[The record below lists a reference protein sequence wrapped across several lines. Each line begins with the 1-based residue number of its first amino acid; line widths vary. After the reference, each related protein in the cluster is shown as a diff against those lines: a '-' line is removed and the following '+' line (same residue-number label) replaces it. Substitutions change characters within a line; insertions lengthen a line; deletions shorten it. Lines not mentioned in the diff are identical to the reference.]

1 MIYKDMEVPSENM
14 IKPMHEILRMTR
26 KQEQEL
32 YQKEEDKLYAE
43 QAQADRAY
51 QSHAEYVKDY
61 INDYTAGINNRARF
75 LEGVKNGLLNLAI
88 MHLYQESFSHPMNER
103 DKIVAKNLV
112 SRFINEQGI
121 GNLLTRFKYTN
132 TILAEMGRIVT
143 ETYNK
148 VIDDIDSKKDPNN
161 AKPIELNLDKTIVDD
176 FYKDII
182 DLDTTEASS
191 LIKDKVADAMSD
203 FIDQNVQNRIEFQD
217 VINQAK
223 EKIQDTADEVT
234 AEAYMNEAKRQ
245 VNELRRTRP
254 KNIFHYMVEAITKQ
268 AYKDENLNKRYVHES
283 VMDMDGVVN
292 SAELIYTFLE
302 MVNTTEMVSQD
313 YIKDYIKSLVEI

>member
-26 KQEQEL
+26 EQEQEL

-51 QSHAEYVKDY
+51 QSHAEYVNDY

-268 AYKDENLNKRYVHES
+268 AYKDENLNKRYIHES

>member
-14 IKPMHEILRMTR
+14 NKPMHEILRMTR
-26 KQEQEL
+26 EQDEAL
-32 YQKEEDKLYAE
+32 YQKEQDQIYANEARIERERE
-43 QAQADRAY
+43 QYADFM
-51 QSHAEYVKDY
+51 
-61 INDYTAGINNRARF
+61 NDYKNDYASSINNRARF
-75 LEGVKNGLLNLAI
+75 LEGVKNGLMNLAI
-88 MHLYQESFSHPMNER
+88 MHLYQESFSHPMNAR

-112 SRFINEQGI
+112 NRFINEQGI

-143 ETYNK
+143 EAYNK
-148 VIDDIDSKKDPNN
+148 VIDDIDSKKDPES

-217 VINQAK
+217 IINQAK
-223 EKIQDTADEVT
+223 EKMQDTADEVT
-234 AEAYMNEAKRQ
+234 AEAFMNEAKRQ
-245 VNELRRTRP
+245 VSELRRTRP
-254 KNIFHYMVEAITKQ
+254 KNIFHCMVEAITKQ
-268 AYKDENLNKRYVHES
+268 AYKDDNLNKRYVHES

-302 MVNTTEMVSQD
+302 MVNTTEMVDQD
-313 YIKDYIKSLVEI
+313 YIKDYIHSLVEA